1 MEKNS
6 FEAVPQFKSPEEEIV
21 FLRAQLAERE
31 NSAPRAPDGKER
43 ERIAEDVVAV
53 YRAEKSESVLAPQ
66 YRATRERTEQ
76 VALKLSPEEHDK
88 TMEELLGYMQE
99 NGIKNTLDVVGK
111 LNNPHIADDFH
122 RFLVQYVASRGATP
136 GIKEGTPL
144 FRTLNM
150 KLYEIALP
158 KEADEE
164 GQKHTFKEMVAAME
178 QFYAGMLSVGDTKN
192 PVLGRNYFTIEIALP
207 HIGSEVVFYAAVPRA
222 KEDLFAKQIH
232 AVFPHAKIEE
242 KTDDYNVFN
251 DGGASVGAIAK
262 QVKNP
267 IYPLKTYDTFEH
279 DPLNVI
285 LNVFARLKEE
295 GEGAAVQLV
304 IAPAGAHFVLR
315 YGHALDKIRKGVPVK
330 KAINMPETFIGEMGK
345 EIKELFLGSGAAKK
359 GESPKE
365 PVDDVAVEQI
375 KEKVGSTIM
384 QTNIRVIASARTE
397 PRARAILADLESAF
411 NQFTNT
417 QGNGI
422 KFEERKGRGLLR
434 FFSEFSYRTFSE
446 DDGMPFNLKE
456 LTTVVHFPV
465 IGTESPHLREAKAGS
480 ASAPLDLPKEG
491 TLLGINRYRVAETK
505 VYIGKEDR
513 VRHFYVIGQTGT
525 GKTVLIKN
533 MILQDIRRGD
543 GVCYIDPHGTDIV
556 DILANIPPER
566 IDDVIY
572 FDPASTAR
580 PMGLNMLEYDV
591 SAPEQKTFVVNE
603 LFGIFQKLYEKIP
616 ESMGP
621 AFEQYFRN
629 ATMLV
634 IEDPESGSTLL
645 DISRVMV
652 DPQFREMKLSKCKNP
667 IVTQFWRDIATKT
680 TGEQALANYAPY
692 VTNKFD
698 VFTANDIIRPIIAQ
712 QKSAFNFREIMD
724 NKKILLVNLSK
735 GRLGDINANLIGL
748 VLVGKILMAA
758 LSRVDMVGKKEM
770 NDFYL
775 YIDEFQNITTPSIA
789 IILSEARKYRLS
801 LNIAHQFIAQL
812 SEDIKN
818 AVFGNVGSMA
828 IFRVGAED
836 AKFLEPQLAPTFK
849 QSDIVNI
856 DNWNAYV
863 RMLANGRPVKPF
875 NIQTMPPPKGNP
887 AIVEKLKELSA
898 LKYGR
903 PREEVEEEIARRYR
917 REPPPMPPHTLP
929 DR

>member
-1 MEKNS
+1 MEKNL
-6 FEAVPQFKSPEEEIV
+6 FEAVPQFKSPEEEIA
-21 FLRAQLAERE
+21 FLRGQLAERE
-31 NSAPRAPDGKER
+31 RADPRAPGGKER
-43 ERIAEDVVAV
+43 EHIARDVVAA

-66 YRATRERTEQ
+66 YRATREHTEQ

-99 NGIKNTLDVVGK
+99 NGIKNALDVVGK

-122 RFLVQYVASRGATP
+122 RFLVQYVAVSAATP
-136 GIKEGTPL
+136 GLKEGMPL
-144 FRTLNM
+144 FTSLNM
-150 KLYEIALP
+150 KLFEVTLP
-158 KEADEE
+158 NEE
-164 GQKHTFKEMVAAME
+164 SEDGEKRTFKEMVSAME
-178 QFYAGMLSVGDTKN
+178 QFYAGMLSIGNAKD
-192 PVLGRNYFTIEIALP
+192 PVLGRNYFTIEIALANV
-207 HIGSEVVFYAAVPRA
+207 GKEVAFYTAVPSAR
-222 KEDLFAKQIH
+222 EDLFAKQIH
-232 AVFPHAKIEE
+232 AVFPHAKIVE
-242 KTDDYNVFN
+242 KNDDYNVFN
-251 DGGASVGAIAK
+251 DGGASVGAVAK

-304 IAPAGAHFVLR
+304 VAPAGARFVQR
-315 YGHALDKIRKGVPVK
+315 YGRALDKIHKGVPVK
-330 KAINMPETFIGEMGK
+330 KAIDMPDTFIGEMGK
-345 EIKELFLGSGAAKK
+345 EMKELFLGSGAAKK
-359 GESPKE
+359 GESPKD
-365 PVDDVAVEQI
+365 PVDDIAIEQI

-384 QTNIRVIASARTE
+384 QTNIRVAASAHTE
-397 PRARAILADLESAF
+397 ARARAILTDLESAF

-422 KFEERKGRGLLR
+422 KFEERKGRGLLG
-434 FFSEFSYRTFSE
+434 FFREFSYRTFSE
-446 DDGMPFNLKE
+446 DEGMPLNLKE
-456 LTTVVHFPV
+456 LTTIMHFPV
-465 IGTESPHLREAKAGS
+465 VGTESPHLREAKAGS
-480 ASAPLDLPKEG
+480 APAPLELPKEG
-491 TLLGINRYRVAETK
+491 VLLGVNHYRGADTK
-505 VYIGKEDR
+505 IYMGKEDR
-513 VRHFYVIGQTGT
+513 VRHLYMLGQTGT
-525 GKTVLIKN
+525 GKTTLFKN
-533 MILQDIRRGD
+533 MIVQDIKNGY

-580 PMGLNMLEYDV
+580 PMGLNMLEYDA

-652 DPQFREMKLSKCKNP
+652 DAQFREMKLSRCKNP

-712 QKSAFNFREIMD
+712 QKSSFNFREIMD

-735 GRLGDINANLIGL
+735 GRLGDINSNLIGL
-748 VLVGKILMAA
+748 VLIGKILMAA
-758 LSRVDMVGKKEM
+758 LSRVDMVGKEEM

-775 YIDEFQNITTPSIA
+775 YIDEFHNITTPSIA
-789 IILSEARKYRLS
+789 VILSEARKYRLS

-812 SEDIKN
+812 SDDIKD
-818 AVFGNVGSMA
+818 AVFGNVGSMV

-849 QSDIVNI
+849 QGDIVNI
-856 DNWNAYV
+856 DNHNAYV
-863 RMLANGRPVKPF
+863 RLLVNGRPAKPF
-875 NIQTMPPPKGNP
+875 NMTTMPPPKGNQ
-887 AIVEKLKELSA
+887 AIVGKLKELSA

-903 PREEVEEEIARRYR
+903 PREEVEEDIARRYR
-917 REPPPMPPHTLP
+917 REPPPMPPHSLP